1 MIARAETSTVFPRV
15 QLPLQGLFADL
26 RVQHGTKIGFGR
38 LARSLL
44 FTGPATGAP
53 ELGDSHGACHDELSV
68 RGATPGAHFIPP
80 DAQIDLHRLRKAPPS
95 ALHNP
100 SRC

>member
-1 MIARAETSTVFPRV
+1 MIARAEASTVYPRL

-26 RVQHGTKIGFGR
+26 RVQYGTKIG
-38 LARSLL
+38 LAGLL
-44 FTGPATGAP
+44 ALYCSPGPATGAP
-53 ELGDSHGACHDELSV
+53 ELGDSHGGCHDELSV